1 MYDSLIS
8 QVAPSCYNMASS
20 LSYLVSKIEQLLN
33 LSLILSAMDTDGGS
47 SSETVQVRNKKVML
61 KHHINGFPKESDLHV
76 TTETVVLKVLQGS
89 NTVPVKVLY
98 LSIEPYQYIRSRK
111 IENPGVFSSYPPGS
125 VSNAILFNYIFYEMK
140 RNLRILVQEFPA

>member
-1 MYDSLIS
+1 M
-8 QVAPSCYNMASS
+8 
-20 LSYLVSKIEQLLN
+20 
-33 LSLILSAMDTDGGS
+33 SLILSAMDTDGGS

-140 RNLRILVQEFPA
+140 RNLRILGQKFPA